1 MNILIAGYGFVGAAH
16 ALSLQTKHNISVYD
30 PVKNMHNFGAKPDAV
45 IVCVSTPERP
55 GKDNLSCD
63 INNVVDVIERSP
75 DVPILIKSTISLEGW
90 RAILDLF
97 PQKSITFSPEFLR
110 AEHAMEDFKNQEE
123 VYIGGGDSSFWA
135 VILSMSL
142 GVKVT
147 TKDPEELILA
157 KYYRNAYLATKVIFF
172 NQMHDMC
179 NTVGVDPKSVV
190 ELVGADPRIGK
201 SHTTVTEERGFGGHC
216 FPKDTNAILATAR
229 RYGAKL
235 SLIREAVMSNV
246 ILRKPK

>member
-30 PVKNMHNFGAKPDAV
+30 PAKNMHNFGAKPDAV

-55 GKDNLSCD
+55 GQDNLSCD

-75 DVPILIKSTISLEGW
+75 NVPILIKSTISLEGW
-90 RAILDLF
+90 RTILDTF
-97 PQKSITFSPEFLR
+97 PNKEITFSPEFLR

-123 VYIGGGDSSFWA
+123 VFIGGGNVGFWA
-135 VILSMSL
+135 SILSMSL

-147 TKDPEELILA
+147 TQNPEELILA

-179 NTVGVDPKSVV
+179 NAVGVDPKSVIG
-190 ELVGADPRIGK
+190 LVSADPRIGK

-229 RYGAKL
+229 KYGAKL

>member
-16 ALSLQTKHNISVYD
+16 ALSLQSKNNISVYD
-30 PVKNMHNFGAKPDAV
+30 PAKNMHNFGPKPDAV
-45 IVCVSTPERP
+45 IVCVSTPELT
-55 GKDNLSCD
+55 GKDSLSCD
-63 INNVVDVIERSP
+63 IGNVVDVIERSP
-75 DVPILIKSTISLEGW
+75 NVPILIKSTISLEGW
-90 RAILDLF
+90 RVILDLF
-97 PQKSITFSPEFLR
+97 PNKEITFSPEFLR

-123 VYIGGGDSSFWA
+123 VFIGGGNVGFWA
-135 VILSMSL
+135 SILSMNL

-147 TKDPEELILA
+147 TQNPEELILA

-179 NTVGVDPKSVV
+179 NTVGVDPKSVIG
-190 ELVGADPRIGK
+190 LVSADPRIGK

-216 FPKDTNAILATAR
+216 FPKDTNAILATASK
-229 RYGAKL
+229 YGAKL
-235 SLIREAVMSNV
+235 SLIREAVMSNI